1 MNNLRKERHDA
12 MKMKTRIFGEVDIDE
27 SKIIHFVNGIIGFPN
42 LTEFALIHDEEKGSQ
57 TSVRWL
63 QSLQEEGFAMPVID
77 PLLVMSDYNPQVE
90 DELLKPVGSLDDD
103 QLLVL
108 VTLTVPC
115 DLTKMTVNLKAP
127 IVVNA
132 AKRKACQ
139 IVAEGDEYV
148 VKYPIYDILHASK
161 KAGD

>member
-27 SKIIHFVNGIIGFPN
+27 SKLIHFVNGIIGFPD

-57 TSVRWL
+57 ASVRWL
-63 QSLQEEGFAMPVID
+63 QSLQEEGFAMPVLD
-77 PLLVMSDYNPQVE
+77 PLLVMPDYNPQVE
-90 DELLKPVGSLDDD
+90 DELLKPVGSLDED

-108 VTLTVPC
+108 VTLTVPR

-127 IVVNA
+127 IVVNVA
-132 AKRKACQ
+132 ERKACQ
-139 IVAEGDEYV
+139 IIAEGDEYV
-148 VKYPIYDILHASK
+148 VKYPIYEILQASK

>member
-1 MNNLRKERHDA
+1 

-27 SKIIHFVNGIIGFPN
+27 SKVFRFVNGIIGFPN

-77 PLLVMSDYNPQVE
+77 PLAVMPDYNPQVE

-108 VTLTVPC
+108 VTLTVPR
-115 DLTKMTVNLKAP
+115 DLTKMSVNLKAP

-148 VKYPIYDILHASK
+148 VKYPIYDILQASK

>member
-1 MNNLRKERHDA
+1 

-27 SKIIHFVNGIIGFPN
+27 SKLIHFVNGIIGFPD

-57 TSVRWL
+57 TAVRWL
-63 QSLQEEGFAMPVID
+63 QSMQEEGFAMPVID
-77 PLLVMSDYNPQVE
+77 PLLVMPGYNPQVE

-108 VTLTVPC
+108 VTMTVPR

-127 IVVNA
+127 IVVNVA
-132 AKRKACQ
+132 QRKACQ
-139 IVAEGDEYV
+139 IIAEGDEYV
-148 VKYPIYDILHASK
+148 VKYPIYDILQASK
-161 KAGD
+161 KAGE